1 MTNDETKGGESSTA
15 TYAAAWR
22 WHFYAAALV
31 VPFVVF
37 QSLTGAIYLFKPEID
52 PLGHSDKYYVQAG
65 GTPISYDKQLEAVRA
80 ALPSHRVM
88 AVDIQP
94 DPNRSTTFL
103 AADPEKLRYSAYVNP
118 YNGEFLGTV
127 KEENRVTEF
136 AKRIH
141 GTLLMGNP
149 GSVVVELAASWTLV
163 MIVTGLYLWWPRGK
177 FSIWGNLIPRL
188 GAKGRLFWKDLHKT
202 AGVWFSL
209 FVIGFIVTGLPWA
222 ILWGA
227 MLKQVQG
234 AIGQTPPVLEVVEE
248 EHHPGAGSPQAGH
261 AGHEGHAGH
270 AGHTGAQQIGLQAA
284 VDFAK
289 TEHTEDPIR
298 IALPREAKGFY
309 GVLNVAPRTRDR
321 RTIRLDA
328 QTGKV
333 IARRGWSDFPIMA
346 KIINDGIDLHEGR
359 FFGFPNQIINLII
372 ALTLIW
378 MGVTGFFMWW
388 RRRPTGELAAPPKP
402 KWERWPAGVGV
413 IACVLAVFLP
423 MVGISILLFLFFDR
437 LIIPRLSWLR
447 ASAS

>member
-1 MTNDETKGGESSTA
+1 MTNDEAKGGESSTA

-22 WHFYAAALV
+22 WHFYAALLV

-52 PLGHSDKYYVQAG
+52 PLGHSNKYYVEAG
-65 GTPISYDKQLEAVRA
+65 GTPISYDKQLEAVRT
-80 ALPSHRVM
+80 ALPGHRVM
-88 AVDIQP
+88 GVDIQP
-94 DPNRSTTFL
+94 DPNRSTTFMVMNP
-103 AADPEKLRYSAYVNP
+103 DKLRYSAYVNP
-118 YNGEFLGTV
+118 YTGAFLGTI
-127 KEENRVTEF
+127 KEENRTTEF

-149 GSVVVELAASWTLV
+149 GSVIVELAASWTLV

-188 GAKGRLFWKDLHKT
+188 GARGRLFWKDLHKT

-234 AIGQTPPVLEVVEE
+234 ALGQTAPALEVVEA
-248 EHHPGAGSPQAGH
+248 EHHPGAGTA
-261 AGHEGHAGH
+261 HAGH
-270 AGHTGAQQIGLQAA
+270 AGHARHVEAKPIGLQAA

-289 TEHTEDPIR
+289 AEHTHTKDAIR
-298 IALPREAKGFY
+298 VALPRGAGGFY
-309 GVLNVAPRTRDR
+309 GVLNVAPRMKDR
-321 RTIRLDA
+321 RTMRLDA
-328 QTGKV
+328 RTGEV
-333 IARRGWSDFPIMA
+333 IAQRGWSNFPIMN
-346 KIINDGIDLHEGR
+346 KIINIGIDLHEGR
-359 FFGFPNQIINLII
+359 FFGRPNQIINLII
-372 ALTLIW
+372 ALSLIW
-378 MGVTGFFMWW
+378 MAVTGFFMWL
-388 RRRPTGELAAPPKP
+388 RRRPTGKLAAPPKQ

-413 IACVLAVFLP
+413 IACVLAILLP

-437 LIIPRLSWLR
+437 LIVPRFSWLR